1 MSVPTELVQRDQYDD
16 CAKVLEALDLTD
28 VPTLEEVEAFV
39 DDQYGDDVK
48 ELLSNNALGRL
59 LIVPIT
65 SETLPFHKA
74 EGSVVERYSRLPGI
88 GTHPSVQETIYS
100 RIQQDEFSRVFTDGT
115 ERTPLGDYDIQFMLD
130 TDNATRFQRLCA
142 NRQLEAIEAFNRLVL
157 PDTQI
162 GFQSPASYL
171 VLRTLEVMNRNF
183 FIDKARNATV
193 SFPQM
198 DHVDPVGSPQ
208 HGVDHAFYSSFVVDR
223 LSFESTPKTQ
233 KIGTFATRLVI

>member
-1 MSVPTELVQRDQYDD
+1 MSVQTELIQRSQYDD
-16 CAKVLEALDLTD
+16 CAKVLNALELPE
-28 VPTLEEVEAFV
+28 VPTAEEVETFV
-39 DDQYGDDVK
+39 DERYGDDVK
-48 ELLSNNALGRL
+48 ELLSDNALGRL

-65 SETLPFHKA
+65 SENLPFHRA
-74 EGSVVERYSRLPGI
+74 EGSVVERYSRLPGVA
-88 GTHPSVQETIYS
+88 THPSVQETIYS
-100 RIQQDEFSRVFTDGT
+100 RIQQNEFNRVYTDDI
-115 ERTPLGDYDIQFMLD
+115 ERPSLGDYDVQFMFD

-142 NRQLEAIEAFNRLVL
+142 SRQLEAIDAFNKLVL

-171 VLRTLEVMNRNF
+171 VLRALEVMNRNF
-183 FIDKARNATV
+183 YMDKADHATV

-198 DHVDPVGSPQ
+198 RHVDPVSSPQ